1 MSKKVNGI
9 VLNEQISENLCK
21 LQDGYAD
28 VLACEID
35 EAISF
40 LLENRSMLADDGN
53 ELLNILGTLH
63 YAKVEFLGLIPQR
76 EKGGT
81 NE

>member
-9 VLNEQISENLCK
+9 VLNEQISENLYK

-28 VLACEID
+28 ALACEID

-40 LLENRSMLADDGN
+40 LLENRSMLVEDSN

-63 YAKVEFLGLIPQR
+63 CARVEFLGLIPQR
-76 EKGGT
+76 EKGGD